1 MNGLII
7 FSLRNPRA
15 ITVMMLT
22 IVIAGAVVLGA
33 IPGTKSLI
41 PSDILP
47 VYRAPAVQV
56 LTFYNGMPATSVEA
70 DITNRMERWTGQAAG
85 TRRQE
90 GRSIIGASVIRNY
103 YTDDTDPSAALT
115 QVNSLATAAIPNL
128 PPGTLPPVI
137 LPYDPTSSTPVAL
150 VALNSATQS
159 ESILYDC
166 ARYEVRNMIM
176 ASPGSNAPVVYGG
189 RLRTILAYLNREQ
202 MQARGLSPVDVMN
215 ALDKYNIFLPAG
227 DAKIGWQDYALDSNS
242 MYALVDRM
250 REIPIKADPSGRM
263 VYLGDVAKPEDASLI
278 QTNIV
283 RVGGP
288 GQPSRR
294 QVYIPV
300 YRQAGYSTLDVVGN
314 LEKNLPDMKA
324 RLTTPDVDLVLVMDQ
339 SIYVRKAIESLAEEG
354 VLGAVLCSLV
364 ILVFLGEWRMT
375 AIAVM
380 TIPVAV
386 LGAIACLY
394 AMDQTINVMTLAG
407 LALAIGPLVDSAI
420 ICLENTHRHL
430 GLGAKPKEAAF
441 LGASEVAMPELIAS
455 LCTLLVLLPLALMP
469 GLGKFLFRPMF
480 LAVAFAMTIAYILSR
495 TFVPAR
501 CAAWLRGHAPTPV
514 ESHNFDY
521 EHRNPEEHR
530 ALPSNPLAQLF
541 AKWEAILDAGIRAYT
556 RLLGAIL
563 KVRLAVIGAAFT
575 ILALVVIVF
584 GLNLRREF
592 FPEVDAGAFEIA
604 VRTKSGTRIEVTQG
618 YVRAVENY
626 TKEKLGSDLQLVVSE
641 IGLTADWSAAFT
653 QNAGPMDAIL
663 KVQLQPERERSAQEA
678 VDELRRGFAEDPR
691 FEELLAESYKECL
704 ADPNPEDRIPA
715 DTPPFDR
722 DRLEFAFD
730 AGGMIRSAMNEGRS
744 TPINIQITGKNLYKS
759 HTVAEKILHEV
770 KQIDGVVDARILQRV
785 DYPQYIIEVD
795 QSKASASGL
804 TQTDV
809 MQNLVAAL
817 NSSVQY
823 NKHNFWIDPRSHN
836 QYFVGVQY
844 PEAKIVDLN
853 TLLDIPITGP
863 NQKQAIP
870 LRNVVRLPVQK
881 VEVPSEVVHT
891 NLQPT
896 MDLTMGVHGRDLGHV
911 AADINRV
918 IAKYGEPR
926 KKKLDLLGL
935 KVEVNEGSWTPYD
948 PDAKEPKPME
958 GSRIVLS
965 GEYQK
970 MNDTFTFQAMG
981 MMGAVV
987 LIYFLM
993 VSLFRSYITPLVV
1006 MSAVPV
1012 GVTGVVLMLYFT
1024 GTALNVQSLLGVIF
1038 MVGIVVSNTVLL
1050 TDFAENIRKSDRLTP
1065 MEAIRRAASIRVRPV
1080 VMTALATFFALIPM
1094 SLGLSRGSEANVP
1107 LGRAVLGGLLAGL
1120 ATTLLVVP
1128 CVYSLL
1134 VPNKFDP
1141 PQEPLPG
1148 EPGYVPSH
1156 PITHP
1161 SPEETRTGDIH
1172 PV

>member
-1 MNGLII
+1 
-7 FSLRNPRA
+7 
-15 ITVMMLT
+15 
-22 IVIAGAVVLGA
+22 
-33 IPGTKSLI
+33 
-41 PSDILP
+41 
-47 VYRAPAVQV
+47 
-56 LTFYNGMPATSVEA
+56 
-70 DITNRMERWTGQAAG
+70 
-85 TRRQE
+85 
-90 GRSIIGASVIRNY
+90 
-103 YTDDTDPSAALT
+103 
-115 QVNSLATAAIPNL
+115 
-128 PPGTLPPVI
+128 
-137 LPYDPTSSTPVAL
+137 
-150 VALNSATQS
+150 
-159 ESILYDC
+159 
-166 ARYEVRNMIM
+166 
-176 ASPGSNAPVVYGG
+176 
-189 RLRTILAYLNREQ
+189 
-202 MQARGLSPVDVMN
+202 VD
-215 ALDKYNIFLPAG
+215 G
-227 DAKIGWQDYALDSNS
+227 
-242 MYALVDRM
+242 
-250 REIPIKADPSGRM
+250 
-263 VYLGDVAKPEDASLI
+263 
-278 QTNIV
+278 
-283 RVGGP
+283 
-288 GQPSRR
+288 RR

-314 LEKNLPDMKA
+314 LEEGLPDMQAK
-324 RLTTPDVDLVLVMDQ
+324 LTTPDVNLKLVMDQ

-354 VLGAVLCSLV
+354 ILGAVLCSLV

-394 AMDQTINVMTLAG
+394 GMNQTINVMTLAG

-480 LAVAFAMTIAYILSR
+480 LAVAFAMTIAYVLSR

-501 CAAWLRGHAPTPV
+501 CAAWLRPHAHAAPI
-514 ESHNFDY
+514 EAHSFDY
-521 EHRNPEEHR
+521 GHRNPHPPR
-530 ALPSNPLAQLF
+530 KWWITQLF
-541 AKWEAILDAGIRAYT
+541 ERWEALLEAGIRAYT
-556 RLLGAIL
+556 RLLDVVLRARI
-563 KVRLAVIGAAFT
+563 AVIAAAFT
-575 ILALVVIVF
+575 ILALVIVVF

-618 YVRAVENY
+618 YVQAVETY
-626 TKEKLGSDLQLVVSE
+626 TKEKLGDDLELVISE

-653 QNAGPMDAIL
+653 QNSGPMDAVL
-663 KVQLQPERERSAQEA
+663 KVQLKPERTRSAQEC
-678 VDELRRGFAEDPR
+678 VELLRRGFADDPR
-691 FEELLAESYKECL
+691 FAEILTRTYQEGVNRHPK
-704 ADPNPEDRIPA
+704 DEDRIPP
-715 DTPPFDR
+715 DTPPFTR

-744 TPINIQITGKNLYKS
+744 TPINVQITGKNLYKARK
-759 HTVAEKILHEV
+759 VADQMLAEIR
-770 KQIDGVVDARILQRV
+770 QIDGVVDARILQRM
-785 DYPQYIIEVD
+785 DYPQYVLEVD
-795 QSKASASGL
+795 QSKASTSGL

-809 MQNLVAAL
+809 MQNVVAAF
-817 NSSVQY
+817 NSSVQF
-823 NKHNFWIDPRSHN
+823 NKHNFWIDPKSHN
-836 QYFVGVQY
+836 QYYVGVQY
-844 PEAKIVDLN
+844 PEGAIKDLE

-863 NQKQAIP
+863 KQPKPIP
-870 LRNVVRLPVQK
+870 LRNIVKLPVQR

-896 MDLTMGVHGRDLGHV
+896 MDLTMGVHGRDLGSV
-911 AADINRV
+911 AEDVLRV
-918 IAKYGEPR
+918 VAKYGQER
-926 KKKLDLLGL
+926 TREVKLLGL
-935 KVEVNEGSWTPYD
+935 RFEVPDGTWNPFD
-948 PDAKEPKPME
+948 PDTKDHKPME
-958 GSRIVLS
+958 GAKVVLS

-970 MNDTFTFQAMG
+970 MQQTFRFQALG
-981 MMGAVV
+981 MIGAVM

-993 VSLFRSYITPLVV
+993 VALFKSYVTPLVV

-1038 MVGIVVSNTVLL
+1038 MIGIVVSNTVLL
-1050 TDFAENIRKSDRLTP
+1050 TDFAENVRKSDRITP
-1065 MEAIRRAASIRVRPV
+1065 LEAIKRAAAIRVRPV

-1134 VPNKFDP
+1134 VANKFDP
-1141 PQEPLPG
+1141 EEEPLPG
-1148 EPGYVPSH
+1148 EPGYAPGHATVH
-1156 PITHP
+1156 PA
-1161 SPEETRTGDIH
+1161 PEGGDAADAH